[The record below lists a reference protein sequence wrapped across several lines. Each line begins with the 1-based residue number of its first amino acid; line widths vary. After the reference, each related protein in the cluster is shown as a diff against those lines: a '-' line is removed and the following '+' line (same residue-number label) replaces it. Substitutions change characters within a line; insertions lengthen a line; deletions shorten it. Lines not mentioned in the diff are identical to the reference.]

1 MNVENTILLLAVFD
15 QDVIEDDFAGVCVVR
30 CKDIPRLGADDE
42 QRAILE
48 VDAPQRKVFRLPL
61 FRPPNASPIRA
72 ELESRAGLSDSKA
85 KQITKSVPSTK

>member
-1 MNVENTILLLAVFD
+1 MLLLAVFD

-48 VDAPQRKVFRLPL
+48 VDAPQRKVFQIAP
-61 FRPPNASPIRA
+61 FPS
-72 ELESRAGLSDSKA
+72 SKC
-85 KQITKSVPSTK
+85 ITHPS

>member
-1 MNVENTILLLAVFD
+1 MLLLAVFD
-15 QDVIEDDFAGVCVVR
+15 QDVITEDDFAGMCVVP

-72 ELESRAGLSDSKA
+72 ELESRAGFSDSKA
-85 KQITKSVPSTK
+85 KHITKPVPLSK